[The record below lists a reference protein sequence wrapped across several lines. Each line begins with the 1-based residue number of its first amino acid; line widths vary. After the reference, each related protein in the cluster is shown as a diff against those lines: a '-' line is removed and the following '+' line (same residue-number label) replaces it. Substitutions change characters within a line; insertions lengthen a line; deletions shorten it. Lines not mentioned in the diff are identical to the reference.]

1 MKNITLWT
9 LIEGLFFWGLSGC
22 AQHQLSMSGLTP
34 RGVVENT
41 KACPQPKYPRTALKA
56 NRTGTTTISF
66 MVDAAGRVSEA
77 TILQKSGNTAE
88 HVLLDEEA
96 LKTIKACRFSEAKG
110 YPPSR
115 VVQSFRWKIEE

>member
-1 MKNITLWT
+1 MKNIIL
-9 LIEGLFFWGLSGC
+9 LILMKGLLLCGLSGC
-22 AQHQLSMSGLTP
+22 AQHQLSMFGLTRP
-34 RGVVENT
+34 GIDENA
-41 KACPQPKYPRTALKA
+41 KVCPQPKYPRAALK
-56 NRTGTTTISF
+56 TGATGITTISF

-77 TILQKSGNTAE
+77 AILQKSGNTAE